1 MELLN
6 PKTTNLEGAKTGV
19 PSKKGAGNS
28 EMEQVDDKTFTF
40 TLVAQE
46 PAPKFDKVNSV
57 DDIEDMDDVTEYLD
71 TKYQEISERIANAGT
86 LKTKS
91 DWEMRAEQLRAQ
103 IETSESA
110 LQAAKKSLAKVH
122 ERMRNG
128 TSTGKTLVKNQ
139 EQVRIAERQLSELKT
154 ELLKVES
161 ILTNQTK

>member
-1 MELLN
+1 
-6 PKTTNLEGAKTGV
+6 
-19 PSKKGAGNS
+19 
-28 EMEQVDDKTFTF
+28 MEQVDDKTFTF

-46 PAPKFDKVNSV
+46 PAPKFDKVDSI

-110 LQAAKKSLAKVH
+110 LQSAKKSLAKVH

-128 TSTGKTLVKNQ
+128 TSTGKTLPKNQ
-139 EQVRIAERQLSELKT
+139 EQVRTAERQLSELKT